1 MAVDV
6 DTWLRGLQEKT
17 LRANRAGVD
26 DTRLAYAIMAVGA
39 GQPVGEDVAAQREL
53 VQRIAWALYVRAP
66 ALDLRWLVKGVLDL
80 DKVYRGDLDLASLL
94 GKVRGMEAGP
104 DHALDGCGQVA
115 GGGEQERAFGRIQ
128 RTAGRVERIVRLGGD
143 RLRTAVTEDIDE
155 VKRSVEDGGLLDL
168 VIDDQR
174 SAGRRS

>member
-6 DTWLRGLQEKT
+6 DSWLRRLQEKT

-39 GQPVGEDVAAQREL
+39 GQPVGEDLATQREL

-80 DKVYRGDLDLASLL
+80 DKVYWGDLDLASLL
-94 GKVRGMEAGP
+94 GKVRGMEGDP
-104 DHALDGCGQVA
+104 DHVVDVCGQVP
-115 GGGEQERAFGRIQ
+115 GGGEQERAVGRIQ

-143 RLRTAVTEDIDE
+143 RLRTAVTEDIVE
-155 VKRSVEDGGLLDL
+155 VKRNVEDGDLLDL
-168 VIDDQR
+168 VIDDKR
-174 SAGRRS
+174 RVGRRP